1 MMIVK
6 MSLYSL
12 KISGAAF
19 RAKLAVVLKD
29 IQYQPTKTDP
39 DFWIRPEICK
49 DVSEYYKMVLCY
61 VDEVLAILTDPKK
74 TIDGINQVFKLKG
87 YKADPPYVYLGAY
100 LQTVETSY
108 SKTCWE
114 ISSEKYVRAAVINVE
129 EWLS

>member
-39 DFWIRPEICK
+39 DFWIRPAIRK

-61 VDEVLAILTDPKK
+61 VGEVLAISTDPKK
-74 TIDGINQVFKLKG
+74 KIDGIKQVFKLKG
-87 YKADPPYVYLGAY
+87 DKADPPDVYLGAY
-100 LQTVETSY
+100 LQTVETVY
-108 SKTCWE
+108 SKTC
-114 ISSEKYVRAAVINVE
+114 
-129 EWLS
+129 